1 MNNFDPKAIHNYPKR
16 KKVNFFRENKG
27 ERKSHFMQ
35 FQHKKKKINKLNII
49 KRNEPDRE

>member
-16 KKVNFFRENKG
+16 KKVNFFRKNKG

-35 FQHKKKKINKLNII
+35 FQKKKKKEKKDQQTEYNQK
-49 KRNEPDRE
+49 KRT